1 MNDTR
6 TNTVSGAESREI
18 ESTISNAA
26 YALA

>member
-18 ESTISNAA
+18 ESTIYDAD